1 MLELEQLIQKFWAN
15 QTTKAENKRLLEL
28 LEQHQAMMEN
38 TMMENKAPDD
48 YFHEH
53 EDYLGHTL
61 QPDKAMSILQK
72 LHGQL
77 GIEDIQHEQKRGA
90 VVRKLVPR
98 VAVAAAIVV
107 TAVSIFLLTVGR
119 HTDKPAVAAAT
130 SAQNPHLVTLSNS
143 ADSALTLN
151 LEDGST
157 VRLEKNSSLR
167 YYKPFINDRRDIS
180 LIGIALFKVAKDK
193 KRPFTVY
200 AGGIATTALGTR
212 FLVNATDS
220 KKVMVKLLD
229 GKVVIKTAA
238 GSNLA
243 MKDVYLSPGEQFSF
257 DKDSRQYTVNR
268 SHDKPEIT
276 ATPIRPVATPNETPE
291 LVFRKEP
298 LGKVF
303 EKVSEL
309 YKVPLIFRKE
319 DMNGLYFTGTFLHSD
334 NLNIVLSTIC
344 NVNDLL
350 VTKNGDT
357 ITITRSHQ

>member
-28 LEQHQAMMEN
+28 LEQQQA
-38 TMMENKAPDD
+38 MMENKAPDE

-53 EDYLGHTL
+53 EDYLGHAL
-61 QPDKAMSILQK
+61 QPDKAVSILQK
-72 LHGQL
+72 IHGRL
-77 GIEDIQHEQKRGA
+77 GLEDVQQKQESRA
-90 VVRKLVPR
+90 VVRKLIR
-98 VAVAAAIVV
+98 TVAVAAAVV
-107 TAVSIFLLTVGR
+107 VAVLSTFLLTVGR
-119 HTDKPAVAAAT
+119 HTDKPAVAAV
-130 SAQNPHLVTLSNS
+130 SAPAPHVVTLSNR
-143 ADSALTLN
+143 ADSALMVN

-157 VRLEKNSSLR
+157 VRLEKNSSLS

-180 LIGIALFKVAKDK
+180 LIGVGLFKVAKDK

-238 GSNLA
+238 GTNLA

-257 DKDSRQYTVNR
+257 DRDSRQYAVNR
-268 SHDKPEIT
+268 SPD
-276 ATPIRPVATPNETPE
+276 TPAVTGRPVLPIIEKPE

-303 EKVSEL
+303 EKVSHL
-309 YKVPLIFRKE
+309 YKVPLVFRKE
-319 DMNGLYFTGTFLHSD
+319 DMDGLYFTGTFLQSD

-350 VTKNGDT
+350 VTKNGET
-357 ITITRSHQ
+357 ITITRSH

>member
-28 LEQHQAMMEN
+28 LEQHQAI
-38 TMMENKAPDD
+38 MENKAPDD

-53 EDYLGHTL
+53 EDYLGHAL
-61 QPDKAMSILQK
+61 QPDKAVSILQK
-72 LHGQL
+72 IHGTMGL
-77 GIEDIQHEQKRGA
+77 EDVQHKQESRA
-90 VVRKLVPR
+90 VVRKLIR
-98 VAVAAAIVV
+98 TVAVAAAVV
-107 TAVSIFLLTVGR
+107 VAVLSTFLLTVGR
-119 HTDKPAVAAAT
+119 HTDKPAVAAV
-130 SAQNPHLVTLSNS
+130 SAPAPHVVTLSNR
-143 ADSALTLN
+143 ADSALIVN

-157 VRLEKNSSLR
+157 VRLEKNSSLS

-180 LIGIALFKVAKDK
+180 LIGVALFKVAKDK

-229 GKVVIKTAA
+229 GKVVIKTAV
-238 GSNLA
+238 GTNLA

-257 DKDSRQYTVNR
+257 DKDSRQYAVNR
-268 SHDKPEIT
+268 SPD
-276 ATPIRPVATPNETPE
+276 TPAVTGRPILPLIEKPE

-298 LGKVF
+298 LGRVF
-303 EKVSEL
+303 EKVSHL
-309 YKVPLIFRKE
+309 YKVSLLFRKE
-319 DMNGLYFTGTFLHSD
+319 DMDGLYFTGTFLQSD

-357 ITITRSHQ
+357 ITITRSH

>member
-28 LEQHQAMMEN
+28 LEQQQA
-38 TMMENKAPDD
+38 MMENKAPDD

-53 EDYLGHTL
+53 EDYLGHAL
-61 QPDKAMSILQK
+61 QPDKAVSILQK
-72 LHGQL
+72 IHGTL
-77 GIEDIQHEQKRGA
+77 GLEDVQQKQESRA
-90 VVRKLVPR
+90 VVRKLIR
-98 VAVAAAIVV
+98 TVAVAAAVV
-107 TAVSIFLLTVGR
+107 VAVLSTFLLTVGR
-119 HTDKPAVAAAT
+119 HTDKPAVAAV
-130 SAQNPHLVTLSNS
+130 SAPAPHVVTLSNR
-143 ADSALTLN
+143 ADSALIVN

-157 VRLEKNSSLR
+157 VRLEKNSSLS

-180 LIGIALFKVAKDK
+180 LIGVGLFKVAKDK

-238 GSNLA
+238 GTNLA

-257 DKDSRQYTVNR
+257 DRDSRQYAVNR
-268 SHDKPEIT
+268 SPDTPAVT
-276 ATPIRPVATPNETPE
+276 AGPIRSVPTNAEKPE

-303 EKVSEL
+303 EKVSHL
-309 YKVPLIFRKE
+309 YKVPLVFRKE
-319 DMNGLYFTGTFLHSD
+319 DMDGLYFTGTFLQSD

-350 VTKNGDT
+350 VTKNGET
-357 ITITRSHQ
+357 ITITRSH